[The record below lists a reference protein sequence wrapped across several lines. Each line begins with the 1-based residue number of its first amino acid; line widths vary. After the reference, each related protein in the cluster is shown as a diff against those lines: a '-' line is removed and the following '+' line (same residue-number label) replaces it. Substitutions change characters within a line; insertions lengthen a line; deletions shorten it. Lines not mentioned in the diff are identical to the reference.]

1 MRRGTQWGLGKIR
14 PSIALARVNP
24 HNTANTWLSDCKI
37 CRHGIYK
44 ADEYDWFNS
53 PLGLSHLACA
63 RGEGL
68 L

>member
-1 MRRGTQWGLGKIR
+1 MRRGTQPKIR
-14 PSIALARVNP
+14 PSVALARVNP

-37 CRHGIYK
+37 CRRGIYQGQ
-44 ADEYDWFNS
+44 EHRWFNT
-53 PLGLSHLACA
+53 PLGLSHDDCA